1 MSGTQIE
8 EATALVTGGNRGFG
22 RAVGAGAAHPRRY
35 QGLRD
40 LALTPAADRGA
51 RRPARA
57 RRHRRRLRGG
67 GTPGRGRRLK
77 RRQRCRPAVGDSRT

>member
-8 EATALVTGGNRGFG
+8 EATALVTGGNRGLG
-22 RAVGAGAAHPRRY
+22 RAMGAGAARPRRY

-51 RRPARA
+51 RRPAERLYDGA
-57 RRHRRRLRGG
+57 PDAGRQGRSSINHAPAPASRRSAGVAGG
-67 GTPGRGRRLK
+67 
-77 RRQRCRPAVGDSRT
+77 A